1 MNYRFALFLPLILF
15 LAACSSSKKMGAD
28 DELSFHLDDIE
39 IYPKGEYQA
48 TQTRVNDLLHT
59 SLNVSFDFEKQQ
71 LNGNAVLTVKPYAKP
86 TATLELD
93 AKGFDILKV
102 ELFDGNNRTP
112 LTYYYDSL
120 KLKIDLRKTYTEK
133 DTYTVQIDY
142 TAKPNELP
150 QGGSAA
156 ISSDKGLYF
165 INPLGKEK
173 NKPLQVW
180 TQGETEASSCWFPTI
195 DKPYEKTT
203 QEVFI
208 TVPDTLVTLSNGILA
223 RSTKNADGTR
233 TDYWKMDMPHAP
245 YLFMIAVSDF
255 AVVKDAWRNLEVNY
269 YVEKQFAPYARNIFG
284 NTPEMIEF
292 FSKRLNY
299 DFPWQKY
306 AQVAVRD
313 YVSGAMENTTATV
326 FFDNILMTKRE
337 LIDKNYEDIIS
348 HELFHQWFGDIVT
361 CESWANLSLNEG
373 FATYG
378 EYLWAE
384 YKYGKDEAERQRADM
399 LQTYFNEAWM
409 YKRPIFDFYYSDKE
423 DMFDAHSYSKG
434 GLVLHMLRNYL
445 GDAVFFKGLN
455 HYLTKHAFKSVE
467 VHDLRIAL
475 EEASGEDL
483 NWFFTQWFLSAG
495 HPELEVSYNFIESEG
510 TLSVTIEQV
519 QNSESPVFRLPLAI
533 DIYAGADLQKE
544 NVVLENKSQTF
555 DFKISKKPDLV
566 NVDAEK
572 ILLCEINDYKSV
584 DEYAA
589 QYDKAPG
596 YMNKENA
603 LTNLALQQDKPI
615 AKEKLISAL
624 QDPFWALRKLA
635 VEKINLTDEMK
646 PLLTHVAG
654 SDAHPQVRAA
664 AIRRLNETESAA
676 YTELYKKALD
686 DSSLQVNAD
695 ALDALYV
702 VDSSAALTAA
712 AQFEEFNA
720 IAILAAVGH
729 VYASIGGDDKQNYF
743 EEKAYTAVGYAR
755 FSVLSAYGDFL
766 KSRKADIVRKG
777 ATTLEDVALHA
788 GSSWERFAAA
798 NALYEVK
805 KVFDEQLESKAK
817 SNDPEAQLVPA
828 LIDDMQVKIDN
839 IIASEKDASLLRR
852 YENFK

>member
-1 MNYRFALFLPLILF
+1 MNLRFRLLLPFILI
-15 LAACSSSKKMGAD
+15 LAACGTSKKTQKD
-28 DELSFHLDDIE
+28 DTLSFHLDDIE
-39 IYPKGEYQA
+39 ISPKGEYQA
-48 TQTRVNDLLHT
+48 TATRVNDLLHT

-71 LNGNAVLTVKPYAKP
+71 LKGNAVLTLKPYAKP
-86 TATLELD
+86 VSSLELD

-102 ELFDGNNRTP
+102 EIFDGSNRTP

-142 TAKPNELP
+142 IAKPNELAK
-150 QGGSAA
+150 GGSAA
-156 ISSDKGLYF
+156 ITSDKGLYF
-165 INPLGKEK
+165 INPQGKEK
-173 NKPLQVW
+173 NKPFQIW

-203 QEVFI
+203 QEIFI

-233 TDYWKMDMPHAP
+233 TDYWKMEMPHAP
-245 YLFMIAVSDF
+245 YLFMMAVSDF

-269 YVEKQFAPYARNIFG
+269 YVEKQFEPYAKNIFG
-284 NTPEMIEF
+284 NTPEMMEF
-292 FSKRLNY
+292 YSKLLNY

-306 AQVAVRD
+306 AQVTVRD

-326 FFDNILMTKRE
+326 FFDNMQMTKRE
-337 LIDKNYEDIIS
+337 LIDKNFEDIIA

-361 CESWANLSLNEG
+361 CESWSNLSLNEG

-399 LQTYFNEAWM
+399 LQQYLSEAWM
-409 YKRPIFDFYYSDKE
+409 YKRPIFDFHYDDKE
-423 DMFDAHSYSKG
+423 DMFDSHSYSKG

-483 NWFFTQWFLSAG
+483 NWFFNQWFLSPG
-495 HPELEVSYNFIESEG
+495 HPELEVSYYYTEAEG

-519 QNSESPVFRLPLAI
+519 QESKSPVFRLPLAI

-544 NVVLENKSQTF
+544 SVVLENKSHTF
-555 DFKISKKPDLV
+555 DFKTSKKPDLV
-566 NVDAEK
+566 NIDAEK
-572 ILLCEINDYKSV
+572 NLLCEINDYKSV

-596 YMNKENA
+596 YRNKEEA
-603 LTNLALQQDKPI
+603 LTQLALQQDKPL
-615 AKEKLISAL
+615 ANEKLIVAL
-624 QDPFWALRKLA
+624 QDQFWALRKLA
-635 VEKINLTDEMK
+635 VEKINLTDETK
-646 PLLTHVAG
+646 PLLAKVAD
-654 SDAHPQVRAA
+654 SDTHPQVRAA
-664 AIRRLNETESAA
+664 AIRRLNETASIT
-676 YTELYKKALD
+676 YTELYKKALA
-686 DSSLQVNAD
+686 DSSIQVNAD

-702 VDSSAALTAA
+702 IDSSAALAAA
-712 AQFEEFNA
+712 AQFEELNA
-720 IAILAAVGH
+720 IAIIASVGH
-729 VYASIGGDDKQNYF
+729 IYASIGGEEKQSYF
-743 EEKAYTAVGYAR
+743 EEKVYAAVGYAR
-755 FSVLSAYGDFL
+755 FSVLSDYGDFL
-766 KSRKADIVRKG
+766 KVKNETIVRKG
-777 ATTLEDVALHA
+777 AATLEDIALNA
-788 GSSWERFAAA
+788 GSSWERFVAT
-798 NALYEVK
+798 NALYELRK
-805 KVFDEQLESKAK
+805 DFDEKLESKAK
-817 SNDPEAQLVPA
+817 SNEADAQVIPA
-828 LIDDMQVKIDN
+828 LIEELQTKLDK
-839 IIASEKDASLLRR
+839 IIAAEKDASLLKR
-852 YENFK
+852 YGNFK